1 MKKLVVFF
9 VFALVLAAGVFSSCS
24 KDNKVV
30 LYNFYLDVT
39 DRTAPTQIENPEMR
53 EIYTNLLTDLLE
65 DLGSLN
71 MNGVHE
77 AIIVNNQYDAEDKIH
92 ADRYD
97 SVLPAV
103 KALEA
108 QYRQRIEDLGEPK
121 GLAFFIQVAFT
132 LSRSTPA
139 EASSLVKMR
148 EYAFDLR
155 CGYGGYSTL

>member
-30 LYNFYLDVT
+30 LYSFYLDVT
-39 DRTAPTQIENPEMR
+39 DRTAPTEIENPEMR
-53 EIYTNLLTDLLE
+53 EIYSNLLTDLLE
-65 DLGSLN
+65 DLGKLK

-77 AIIVNNQYDAEDKIH
+77 AIIVNNQYDAEDKNH

-97 SVLPAV
+97 GVLPAV
-103 KALEA
+103 MALEA
-108 QYRQRIEDLGEPK
+108 QYMQRIEDLGEPT
-121 GLAFFIQVAFT
+121 GLAFVIQVAFT

-139 EASSLVKMR
+139 DASSAVKLR
-148 EYAFDLR
+148 EYAFYLR
-155 CGYGGYSTL
+155 CPYGGYSTL

>member
-9 VFALVLAAGVFSSCS
+9 VFALVLAVGVFSSCS
-24 KDNKVV
+24 TDNKVV

-53 EIYTNLLTDLLE
+53 EIYSNLLTDLLE
-65 DLGSLN
+65 DLGKLN

-77 AIIVNNQYDAEDKIH
+77 AIIVNNQYDAEDKNH
-92 ADRYD
+92 ADWYD
-97 SVLPAV
+97 GVLPAV
-103 KALEA
+103 MALEA
-108 QYRQRIEDLGEPK
+108 QYMQRIEDLGEPT
-121 GLAFFIQVAFT
+121 GLAFVIQVAFT

-139 EASSLVKMR
+139 DASSAVKLR

-155 CGYGGYSTL
+155 CPYGGYSTL

>member
-9 VFALVLAAGVFSSCS
+9 VFALVLAVGVFSSCS
-24 KDNKVV
+24 TDNKVV

-53 EIYTNLLTDLLE
+53 EIYSNLLTDLLE
-65 DLGSLN
+65 DLGKLN

-77 AIIVNNQYDAEDKIH
+77 AIIVNNQYDAEDKNH

-97 SVLPAV
+97 GVLPAV
-103 KALEA
+103 MALEA
-108 QYRQRIEDLGEPK
+108 QYMQRIEDLGEPT
-121 GLAFFIQVAFT
+121 GLAFVIQVAFT

-139 EASSLVKMR
+139 DASSAVKLR

-155 CGYGGYSTL
+155 CPYGGYSTL